1 MQYEPSFVGLRPIL
15 SDDNKHW
22 LLKQSLRY
30 SLDRFKS
37 DQRNYEEVMVDFVY
51 TYDLKGKPPPI
62 GEDSASRVC
71 SVLGC
76 SD

>member
-51 TYDLKGKPPPI
+51 TSVRLFATMRQVAIRLMCLFLKKI
-62 GEDSASRVC
+62 I
-71 SVLGC
+71 
-76 SD
+76 